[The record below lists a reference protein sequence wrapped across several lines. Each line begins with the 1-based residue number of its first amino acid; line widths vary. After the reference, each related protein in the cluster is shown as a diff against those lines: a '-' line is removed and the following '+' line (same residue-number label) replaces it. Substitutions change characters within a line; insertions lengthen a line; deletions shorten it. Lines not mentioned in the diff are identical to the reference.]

1 MFKEKL
7 NLDDRDAIIIQK
19 LQKNP
24 FTSQDELGKELK
36 LSQPSVSA
44 RIRKLKETGVMH
56 HLIGANLKK
65 LDLPI
70 AKIDISTTE
79 TENLIKEFQNCPFF
93 LNGFITSGKHNLC
106 LLFAA
111 KDLKTLE
118 GIVNYHLRCH
128 PKVKEIEM
136 NIVISF
142 AKDFVMPLSVDS
154 EKEASCDQ
162 HCIKG
167 TRKYY

>member
-7 NLDDRDAIIIQK
+7 NLDDRDSIIISK
-19 LQKNP
+19 LQNNP
-24 FTSQDELGKELK
+24 FTSQEDLAKELK

-44 RIRKLKETGVMH
+44 RIRKLREKGV
-56 HLIGANLKK
+56 LQQIVGTNLKK
-65 LDLPI
+65 IDLPM

-79 TENLIKEFQNCPFF
+79 TESLLKEFQGCPFF
-93 LNGFITSGKHNLC
+93 INGFVTSGKHNLC
-106 LLFAA
+106 MLFIA

-136 NIVISF
+136 NIIIKS
-142 AKDFVMPLSVDS
+142 AKDFVVPLNLNDKQQITC
-154 EKEASCDQ
+154 EQ
-162 HCIKG
+162 NCIKG
-167 TRKYY
+167 TRKFY